1 MKKTIKIL
9 TTLFLILLALTP
21 IAFFII
27 YPQYNE
33 LALKKNSL
41 NIYALA
47 KDTTINILTAIS
59 PTKEKFLKEEFVQ
72 GSIEESV
79 KGANIILDK
88 KILEELN
95 TSISIPN
102 ILIEGRIFQGTDAYT
117 MDKGF
122 WHFPS
127 STYPGHKGNFVVIG
141 HRFMNV
147 PPAKDTFYNL
157 DKVNIGDEV
166 KVKHNEGEYTYIVT
180 ETKIVEANDVS
191 VVKESDDY
199 RLTLITCTPLW
210 TSEKR
215 LVVIAKL
222 DKLYQKV

>member
-141 HRFMNV
+141 HRFMNI

>member
-1 MKKTIKIL
+1 MKKSIKL
-9 TTLFLILLALTP
+9 VTTLFLILLALTP

-102 ILIEGRIFQGTDAYT
+102 ILIEGGIFQGTDAYT

-141 HRFMNV
+141 HRFMNI

>member
-1 MKKTIKIL
+1 MKKTIKIV
-9 TTLFLILLALTP
+9 TTLFLILLALIP
-21 IAFFII
+21 VSFFII

-33 LALKKNSL
+33 LALKKNSF
-41 NIYALA
+41 NTYALA
-47 KDTTINILTAIS
+47 KDTTINILTTIS
-59 PTKEKFLKEEFVQ
+59 PTKEKFLKEEFVE

-79 KGANIILDK
+79 KGANIILEK

-95 TSISIPN
+95 TTVSIPN
-102 ILIEGRIFQGTDAYT
+102 ILIEGRVFQGLDAYT

-157 DKVNIGDEV
+157 DRVNIGDEV

-180 ETKIVEANDVS
+180 ETKIVEANDIS

>member
-1 MKKTIKIL
+1 MKNTLKIL

-27 YPQYNE
+27 YPQYNDIV
-33 LALKKNSL
+33 LKKNSL
-41 NIYALA
+41 DIYALT
-47 KDTTINILTAIS
+47 KDTTINLLTTLS
-59 PTKEKFLKEEFVQ
+59 PTKDKFKEEEFVE

-79 KGANIILDK
+79 KGADIILDRK
-88 KILEELN
+88 VLEELGASLTIDN
-95 TSISIPN
+95 L
-102 ILIEGRIFQGTDAYT
+102 LIDGKIFQGVDAYT

-127 STYPGHKGNFVVIG
+127 STYPGHKGNFVIIG
-141 HRFMNV
+141 HRFMNI
-147 PPAKDTFYNL
+147 PPAKDTFFNL
-157 DKVNIGDEV
+157 DKINIGDEI
-166 KVKHNEGEYTYIVT
+166 KVKHNDGEFTYIVT
-180 ETKIVEANDVS
+180 EKRIAEANDIS
-191 VVKESDDY
+191 VVKDTDDY

-215 LVVIAKL
+215 LVIIAKL

>member
-1 MKKTIKIL
+1 MKKSIKL
-9 TTLFLILLALTP
+9 VTTLFLILLALTP

-47 KDTTINILTAIS
+47 KDSTINILTAIS

>member
-1 MKKTIKIL
+1 MKKSIKL
-9 TTLFLILLALTP
+9 VTTLFLILLALTP

-102 ILIEGRIFQGTDAYT
+102 ILIEGGIFQGTDAYT